1 VAALGLAC
9 LLWVGSAAAEG
20 HWVEVQGPWVDTPG
34 LAQDCAATDQPETW
48 LVADSTSLLEL
59 TIPLR

>member
-1 VAALGLAC
+1 MAALGLAC

-20 HWVEVQGPWVDTPG
+20 HWGDTPG
-34 LAQDCAATDQPETW
+34 LARDCAPTDQPETW

-59 TIPLR
+59 TIPMR